1 MRKADWFG
9 KLRAALGRKQRQE
22 IGAAMICVEEEAPA
36 AGGGPLVVG
45 RWWWAAVVA
54 AHCHSVYART
64 PALMAH
70 G

>member
-22 IGAAMICVEEEAPA
+22 IGAAMICVEE
-36 AGGGPLVVG
+36 GPG
-45 RWWWAAVVA
+45 RWWCRWWWAAVVA